1 MTDWIIHIEQ
11 QAAPTRTSTV
21 IFGRRTR
28 RANETF
34 KSTGVFAWPRTRGQF
49 RISGELQ
56 PLNFC
61 RTLPWRRERICQA
74 GSMAGLNIT
83 KRCSSQC
90 VASPDRVG
98 QAFYDR
104 ACSLKPEGIVSK
116 GVDTLRPW
124 QSRPVAQGQTP
135 EPRGVRGG
143 LDRSRRLPGPGSER
157 CCSLTTTRM
166 AGWSKPAAPVPTSTI
181 RSLNVCGASPR
192 AGDGRYAARSTA
204 APRASRFGAPLV
216 LSRVHYRD
224 WPNARAVFDKMK
236 AWNSDPA
243 RTSDA

>member
-1 MTDWIIHIEQ
+1 MRTRFPESWSPPTRSSATTWPLRDFRSRADGCGQRRRGSRQRPKPPGNDCYYERPCSRCGHCQGSSPATPRRGSEHTRCRQLSDGFGAQ
-11 QAAPTRTSTV
+11 QAAPTRRSTV
-21 IFGRRTR
+21 IFGRRTP
-28 RANETF
+28 RANEIF

-90 VASPDRVG
+90 VASPDRAG

-135 EPRGVRGG
+135 EPRGVRG
-143 LDRSRRLPGPGSER
+143 
-157 CCSLTTTRM
+157 
-166 AGWSKPAAPVPTSTI
+166 
-181 RSLNVCGASPR
+181 
-192 AGDGRYAARSTA
+192 
-204 APRASRFGAPLV
+204 
-216 LSRVHYRD
+216 
-224 WPNARAVFDKMK
+224 
-236 AWNSDPA
+236 
-243 RTSDA
+243 